1 MKSRGWIARI
11 GDGIRK
17 NTDVTMRGL
26 TRQRTAVHR
35 PLRELQ
41 ETSGRYTM
49 PVDPLNVKPIDR
61 KRFLNFAT
69 AAADARR

>member
-1 MKSRGWIARI
+1 
-11 GDGIRK
+11 
-17 NTDVTMRGL
+17 MRGL